1 MLLKAFSLIE
11 VLVVA
16 SILAILSAVA
26 IPAYKTYKT
35 RVAITNVHNY
45 LQGLAQQ
52 LATKY
57 QQTGSWPASID
68 FAGTTVTSGN
78 TAPGSCTENVPIANL
93 AVCQISYLPKSSA
106 NNDSDKATVLLQGML
121 SPSLNFGAT
130 NVFRVAVSIN
140 TTKNQILF
148 PCGIWNGAANNMPT
162 AYLPS
167 ACTCIYMQDY
177 QGGGPVPLRC
187 G

>member
-78 TAPGSCTENVPIANL
+78 TAPGSCTENVPLPTWRFVKYHTFQNLQPTTIATKL
-93 AVCQISYLPKSSA
+93 QCSYKE
-106 NNDSDKATVLLQGML
+106 
-121 SPSLNFGAT
+121 
-130 NVFRVAVSIN
+130 
-140 TTKNQILF
+140 
-148 PCGIWNGAANNMPT
+148 C
-162 AYLPS
+162 
-167 ACTCIYMQDY
+167 
-177 QGGGPVPLRC
+177 
-187 G
+187 